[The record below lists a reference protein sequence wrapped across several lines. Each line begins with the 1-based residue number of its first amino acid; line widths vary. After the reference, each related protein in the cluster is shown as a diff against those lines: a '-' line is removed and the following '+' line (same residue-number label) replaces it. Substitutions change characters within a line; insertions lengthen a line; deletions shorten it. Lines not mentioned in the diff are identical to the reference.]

1 MKKLPPEYY
10 QDLEEIQAIDF
21 ALVELTLY
29 LDTHPN
35 DQQAMQ
41 QFNEYAQ
48 QAMQLKRNFETKM
61 GRSSNMETAIP
72 TESGAGEQAL
82 GHGKYKQIKA
92 GTICGCMKR
101 NCSIQ

>member
-1 MKKLPPEYY
+1 MKNLPPEYY

-48 QAMQLKRNFETKM
+48 QAMQLKRNFETK
-61 GRSSNMETAIP
+61 
-72 TESGAGEQAL
+72 
-82 GHGKYKQIKA
+82 HGPLQQYGNSYTDGNWSWGTSPWPWQI
-92 GTICGCMKR
+92 
-101 NCSIQ
+101 

>member
-1 MKKLPPEYY
+1 MKNLPPEYY

-35 DQQAMQ
+35 DHQAMQ

-48 QAMQLKRNFETKM
+48 QAMQLKRNFETKY
-61 GRSSNMETAIP
+61 GPLQQYGNSYTDGNWSWGTSP
-72 TESGAGEQAL
+72 WPW
-82 GHGKYKQIKA
+82 QI
-92 GTICGCMKR
+92 
-101 NCSIQ
+101 

>member
-1 MKKLPPEYY
+1 MPPEYY

-48 QAMQLKRNFETKM
+48 QAMQLKRNFETKY
-61 GRSSNMETAIP
+61 GPLQQYGNSYTDGNWSWGTSP
-72 TESGAGEQAL
+72 WPW
-82 GHGKYKQIKA
+82 QI
-92 GTICGCMKR
+92 
-101 NCSIQ
+101 

>member
-48 QAMQLKRNFETKM
+48 QAMQLKRNFETKY
-61 GRSSNMETAIP
+61 GPLQQYGNSYTDGNWSWGTSP
-72 TESGAGEQAL
+72 WPW
-82 GHGKYKQIKA
+82 QI
-92 GTICGCMKR
+92 
-101 NCSIQ
+101 

>member
-1 MKKLPPEYY
+1 MKNLSPEYY

-48 QAMQLKRNFETKM
+48 QAMQLKRNFETKY
-61 GRSSNMETAIP
+61 GPLQQYGNSYTDGNWSWGTSP
-72 TESGAGEQAL
+72 WPW
-82 GHGKYKQIKA
+82 QI
-92 GTICGCMKR
+92 
-101 NCSIQ
+101 

>member
-1 MKKLPPEYY
+1 MKNLPPEYY

-48 QAMQLKRNFETKM
+48 QAMQLKRNFETKY
-61 GRSSNMETAIP
+61 GPLQQYGNSYTD
-72 TESGAGEQAL
+72 
-82 GHGKYKQIKA
+82 GKSWGTSPWPWQI
-92 GTICGCMKR
+92 
-101 NCSIQ
+101 

>member
-1 MKKLPPEYY
+1 MKNLPPEYY

-48 QAMQLKRNFETKM
+48 QAMQLKRNFETKY
-61 GRSSNMETAIP
+61 GPLQQYGNSYTDGNWSWGTSP
-72 TESGAGEQAL
+72 WPW
-82 GHGKYKQIKA
+82 QI
-92 GTICGCMKR
+92 
-101 NCSIQ
+101 

>member
-1 MKKLPPEYY
+1 MKNLPSEYY

-48 QAMQLKRNFETKM
+48 QAMQLKRNFETKY
-61 GRSSNMETAIP
+61 GPLQQYGNSYTDGNWSWGTSP
-72 TESGAGEQAL
+72 WPW
-82 GHGKYKQIKA
+82 QI
-92 GTICGCMKR
+92 
-101 NCSIQ
+101 